1 MTSENK
7 IRKNA
12 MTLLSVAGC
21 SVVAVLLIAAV
32 IMAPSANISP
42 AAGQEQQQDQV
53 QNNQGQQG
61 GLATTANVT
70 SLATSTTTLPG
81 SVLRLSNANIEIDI
95 PLMRG
100 YENGNEIFFIATDAS
115 DNQTAAQITNAT
127 GFKVNFAPLLAMT
140 PEEARGQAYVFENGI
155 EGEGPLG
162 FQLPVINARPGQE
175 GYSPLL
181 QINLVRWNEEAA
193 AQPTELRSEQDIIAA
208 SNAGQLTIDKTDV
221 IVNHPAV
228 QWEGGSLT
236 IREDVLNIT
245 DESSYMGGQVT
256 NIDTAVNMTA
266 TFVAHRGWGP
276 DGKTVYYIVTDAV
289 PEMPASMMGVPFVPA
304 DENLVGTPVAVDL
317 FQFTNGIN
325 GTGPMG
331 FQAGIGAANPDDPS
345 KYSPMWKIGFIEWK
359 DPSQARVLE
368 NQNDINMMLQ
378 KGLITLTP
386 AMEGRH
392 IVNCPFFDVETIF
405 EHQKGGSS

>member
-1 MTSENK
+1 MKYGKKKMTN
-7 IRKNA
+7 IWLA
-12 MTLLSVAGC
+12 VLTSVA
-21 SVVAVLLIAAV
+21 VFFIAAS
-32 IMAPSANISP
+32 IGTPSANLTTSGQLLQEQVP
-42 AAGQEQQQDQV
+42 GSGQEE
-53 QNNQGQQG
+53 
-61 GLATTANVT
+61 LSEAANVT
-70 SLATSTTTLPG
+70 NANTTTSQG
-81 SVLRLSNANIEIDI
+81 SVLKLSNANVEIDV
-95 PLMRG
+95 PLMKG

-115 DNQTAAQITNAT
+115 DNQTATQITNAT
-127 GFKVNFAPLLAMT
+127 GFKVNFAPLLART

-155 EGEGPLG
+155 EGGGPLG

-181 QINLVRWNEEAA
+181 QINLVRWNDVA
-193 AQPTELRSEQDIIAA
+193 AQPTELRSEQDIIAE
-208 SNAGQLTIDKTDV
+208 SNAGQLTINKTGV

-228 QWEGGSLT
+228 QWRGGSLP
-236 IREDVLNIT
+236 IRGDAGNIT
-245 DESSYMGGQVT
+245 DESPYMGGGQIT
-256 NIDTAVNMTA
+256 NIDTANMTA

-289 PEMPASMMGVPFVPA
+289 PEMPASMMGVPFVAA
-304 DENLVGTPVAVDL
+304 DDKLVGTPVAPDL

-331 FQAGIGAANPDDPS
+331 FQSGIGAANPDDDN
-345 KYSPMWKIGFIEWK
+345 YSPMWKISFIEWK

-368 NQNDINMMLQ
+368 NLNDINMMLQ

-392 IVNCPFFDVETIF
+392 IVNCPFFDAETVS
-405 EHQKGGSS
+405 EHQKGSS

>member
-1 MTSENK
+1 MTSENN
-7 IRKNA
+7 ITKNA

-21 SVVAVLLIAAV
+21 SVVAILLIAVV
-32 IMAPSANISP
+32 IVAPIANLP
-42 AAGQEQQQDQV
+42 AAAQQLQPNQAQDS
-53 QNNQGQQG
+53 QGQQVEPSS
-61 GLATTANVT
+61 TTTNVT
-70 SLATSTTTLPG
+70 TSTTSPG
-81 SVLRLSNANIEIDI
+81 SLLRLSNANVEIDV
-95 PLMRG
+95 PLIRG
-100 YENGNEIFFIATDAS
+100 YENGNEIFLIAIDAS

-127 GFKVNFAPLLAMT
+127 GFKVNFAPLLAGT
-140 PEEARGQAYVFENGI
+140 PEEARGQTYLFENGI

-175 GYSPLL
+175 GYSPLS
-181 QINLVRWNEEAA
+181 QINLVRWNEAA
-193 AQPTELRSEQDIIAA
+193 EPTELRSEEDVIAA
-208 SNAGQLTIDKTDV
+208 NNTGELTITETGV
-221 IVNHPAV
+221 IVNYPAV
-228 QWEGGSLT
+228 QWEGGSLQ
-236 IREDVLNIT
+236 IRQDRDNIN
-245 DESSYMGGQVT
+245 DESPYMGGQVT
-256 NIDTAVNMTA
+256 NIDTANMTA

-289 PEMPASMMGVPFVPA
+289 PEMPASMMGVPFVAA
-304 DENLVGTPVAVDL
+304 DENVIGTPVAPDL

-331 FQAGIGAANPDDPS
+331 FQAGIGSANPDDPS

-368 NQNDINMMLQ
+368 NQNDINMMLE

-392 IVNCPFFDVETIF
+392 IVNCPFFDVGTIF

>member
-1 MTSENK
+1 MKDGKKKTTNIWPAGLTS
-7 IRKNA
+7 
-12 MTLLSVAGC
+12 
-21 SVVAVLLIAAV
+21 VAVLFIAAAIGTPIANLTTSGQPLEERV
-32 IMAPSANISP
+32 PASVQEGLSATDNAS
-42 AAGQEQQQDQV
+42 
-53 QNNQGQQG
+53 
-61 GLATTANVT
+61 ATN
-70 SLATSTTTLPG
+70 SSTLQG
-81 SVLRLSNANIEIDI
+81 SVLKLSNANVEIDV
-95 PLMRG
+95 PLMKG

-115 DNQTAAQITNAT
+115 DNQTATQITNAT
-127 GFKVNFAPLLAMT
+127 GLKVNFAPLLAMT

-181 QINLVRWNEEAA
+181 HINLVRWNEGG
-193 AQPTELRSEQDIIAA
+193 QPTDLRSEQDILTA
-208 SNAGQLTIDKTDV
+208 SNAEQLTITETGV

-228 QWEGGSLT
+228 QWEGGSLS

-266 TFVAHRGWGP
+266 TFVAHRGWDP

-289 PEMPASMMGVPFVPA
+289 PEMPANMMGVPFVPA
-304 DENLVGTPVAVDL
+304 DERLVGTPAAVDL
-317 FQFTNGIN
+317 FQFTSGIN

-345 KYSPMWKIGFIEWK
+345 KYSPMWRISFIEWN
-359 DPSQARVLE
+359 DPSQARILE
-368 NQNDINMMLQ
+368 NQNDINTMLQ
-378 KGLITLTP
+378 NGLITITP

-392 IVNCPFFDVETIF
+392 IVNCPFFDVETVF
-405 EHQKGGSS
+405 EHQKGSSQ

>member
-1 MTSENK
+1 MTSKNK
-7 IRKNA
+7 ITKN
-12 MTLLSVAGC
+12 MRTLPSVAGC
-21 SVVAVLLIAAV
+21 TVVAVLLVAV
-32 IMAPSANISP
+32 VVMAPAANNLP
-42 AAGQEQQQDQV
+42 AAGQQLQQNQAQDS
-53 QNNQGQQG
+53 QGQQG
-61 GLATTANVT
+61 GQSTTANVT
-70 SLATSTTTLPG
+70 TPATSTTSPG
-81 SVLRLSNANIEIDI
+81 SVLRLSNANVEIDV
-95 PLMRG
+95 PLMKG

-115 DNQTAAQITNAT
+115 DNQTATQITNAT

-181 QINLVRWNEEAA
+181 QMNLVRWNEGG
-193 AQPTELRSEQDIIAA
+193 QPTELRSEQDIIAA
-208 SNAGQLTIDKTDV
+208 SNAGQLTITETGV

-228 QWEGGSLT
+228 QWQGGSLP

-276 DGKTVYYIVTDAV
+276 DGKTVYYIVTDSV
-289 PEMPASMMGVPFVPA
+289 PEMPANMMGVPFVPA
-304 DENLVGTPVAVDL
+304 DERLVGTPAAVDL

-345 KYSPMWKIGFIEWK
+345 KYSPMWRISFAEWN

-368 NQNDINMMLQ
+368 NMNDITTMLQ
-378 KGLITLTP
+378 ERLITITP

-392 IVNCPFFDVETIF
+392 IVNCPFFDEETVF
-405 EHQKGGSS
+405 EHQKGSS

>member
-1 MTSENK
+1 MMYGKKKTTNIWLAVLTS
-7 IRKNA
+7 
-12 MTLLSVAGC
+12 
-21 SVVAVLLIAAV
+21 VAVLFIAAT
-32 IMAPSANISP
+32 IGTPSANLTTSGQP
-42 AAGQEQQQDQV
+42 LEEQVSGSGQEELTAID
-53 QNNQGQQG
+53 N
-61 GLATTANVT
+61 ASTAN
-70 SLATSTTTLPG
+70 STTTTLHG
-81 SVLRLSNANIEIDI
+81 SVLKLSNANVEIDI
-95 PLMRG
+95 PLMKG

-127 GFKVNFAPLLAMT
+127 GFKVNFAPLLAMI

-162 FQLPVINARPGQE
+162 FQLPIINARPGQE

-181 QINLVRWNEEAA
+181 QINLVRWNQEASA
-193 AQPTELRSEQDIIAA
+193 ATQPTELRSEQDIIAA
-208 SNAGQLTIDKTDV
+208 SNAGQLTINNTDV

-228 QWEGGSLT
+228 QWQGGSLQ
-236 IREDVLNIT
+236 IRQDSDNIN
-245 DESSYMGGQVT
+245 DESPYMGGQVT
-256 NIDTAVNMTA
+256 NIDTANMTA

-289 PEMPASMMGVPFVPA
+289 PEMPASMMGVPFVAA
-304 DENLVGTPVAVDL
+304 DDRLVGTPVAVDL

-331 FQAGIGAANPDDPS
+331 FQSGIGAANPDAEN
-345 KYSPMWKIGFIEWK
+345 YSPMWKISFIEWK

-368 NQNDINMMLQ
+368 NVNDINMMLQ
-378 KGLITLTP
+378 RGLITLTP

-392 IVNCPFFDVETIF
+392 IVNCPFFDAETIS
-405 EHQKGGSS
+405 EHQKGSS

>member
-1 MTSENK
+1 MKYDKKKMINVWLTVLTS
-7 IRKNA
+7 
-12 MTLLSVAGC
+12 
-21 SVVAVLLIAAV
+21 VAVLFIAAS
-32 IMAPSANISP
+32 IGTPSANLATS
-42 AAGQEQQQDQV
+42 GQLLQEQVPGSAQEE
-53 QNNQGQQG
+53 
-61 GLATTANVT
+61 LSETANVT
-70 SLATSTTTLPG
+70 NANTTTLQG
-81 SVLRLSNANIEIDI
+81 SVLKLSNANVEIDV
-95 PLMRG
+95 PLMKG
-100 YENGNEIFFIATDAS
+100 YENENEIFFIATDAS
-115 DNQTAAQITNAT
+115 DNQTATQITNAT
-127 GFKVNFAPLLAMT
+127 GFKVNFAPLLVMT

-181 QINLVRWNEEAA
+181 QINLVRWNEGS
-193 AQPTELRSEQDIIAA
+193 QPTELRSVQDIISA
-208 SNAGQLTIDKTDV
+208 SNAGQLTITETDV

-228 QWEGGSLT
+228 QWQGGSLP
-236 IREDVLNIT
+236 IRQDAGNIT
-245 DESSYMGGQVT
+245 DESPYMGGGQVT
-256 NIDTAVNMTA
+256 NIDTANMTA

-304 DENLVGTPVAVDL
+304 DDRLVGTPVAPDL

-331 FQAGIGAANPDDPS
+331 FQSGIGAANPDDAN
-345 KYSPMWKIGFIEWK
+345 YSPMWKISFIEWK

-368 NQNDINMMLQ
+368 NLDDINRMLQ
-378 KGLITLTP
+378 RGLITLTP

-392 IVNCPFFDVETIF
+392 IVNCPFFDEETIS
-405 EHQKGGSS
+405 EHQKDSSF

>member
-1 MTSENK
+1 MMYGKKKTTNIWLAVLTS
-7 IRKNA
+7 
-12 MTLLSVAGC
+12 
-21 SVVAVLLIAAV
+21 VAVLFIAAT
-32 IMAPSANISP
+32 IGTPSANLTSSGQPLEEQIPGS
-42 AAGQEQQQDQV
+42 GQEELSAID
-53 QNNQGQQG
+53 N
-61 GLATTANVT
+61 ASTAN
-70 SLATSTTTLPG
+70 STTTTLQG
-81 SVLRLSNANIEIDI
+81 SVLKLSNANVEIDV
-95 PLMRG
+95 PLMKG

-127 GFKVNFAPLLAMT
+127 GFKVNFAPLLAMI

-162 FQLPVINARPGQE
+162 FQLPIINARPGQE

-181 QINLVRWNEEAA
+181 QINLVRWNQEASA
-193 AQPTELRSEQDIIAA
+193 ATQPTELRSEQDIIAA
-208 SNAGQLTIDKTDV
+208 SNAGQLTINKTDV

-228 QWEGGSLT
+228 QWQGGSLQ
-236 IREDVLNIT
+236 IRQDSDNIN
-245 DESSYMGGQVT
+245 DESPYMGGQVT
-256 NIDTAVNMTA
+256 NIDTANMTA

-289 PEMPASMMGVPFVPA
+289 PEMPASMMGVPFVAA
-304 DENLVGTPVAVDL
+304 DDRLVGTPVAVDL

-331 FQAGIGAANPDDPS
+331 FQSGIGAANPDDEN
-345 KYSPMWKIGFIEWK
+345 YSPMWRISFIEWK

-368 NQNDINMMLQ
+368 NLNDINMMLQ
-378 KGLITLTP
+378 RGLITLTP

-392 IVNCPFFDVETIF
+392 IVNCPFFDAETIS
-405 EHQKGGSS
+405 EHQKGSS

>member
-1 MTSENK
+1 MKYGKKKKTTNIWLAALTS
-7 IRKNA
+7 
-12 MTLLSVAGC
+12 
-21 SVVAVLLIAAV
+21 VAVLSIAAA
-32 IMAPSANISP
+32 IGTPIANLTTSGQP
-42 AAGQEQQQDQV
+42 LEERVPGSGQE
-53 QNNQGQQG
+53 
-61 GLATTANVT
+61 GLSATDNANT
-70 SLATSTTTLPG
+70 TNSSTLQG
-81 SVLRLSNANIEIDI
+81 SVLKLSNANVEIDV
-95 PLMRG
+95 PLMKG

-115 DNQTAAQITNAT
+115 DNQTATQITNAT

-181 QINLVRWNEEAA
+181 QTNLVRWNEGG
-193 AQPTELRSEQDIIAA
+193 QPTELRSEQDILTA
-208 SNAGQLTIDKTDV
+208 SNAGQLTITETGV

-228 QWEGGSLT
+228 QWEGGSLS
-236 IREDVLNIT
+236 IREDILNIT

-289 PEMPASMMGVPFVPA
+289 PEMPANMMGVPFVPA
-304 DENLVGTPVAVDL
+304 DERLVGTPAAVDL

-331 FQAGIGAANPDDPS
+331 FQAGIGVANPDDPS
-345 KYSPMWKIGFIEWK
+345 KYSPMWRISFIEWK
-359 DPSQARVLE
+359 DPSQARILE
-368 NQNDINMMLQ
+368 NQNDINTMLQ
-378 KGLITLTP
+378 NGLITITP

-392 IVNCPFFDVETIF
+392 IVNCPFFDVETVF
-405 EHQKGGSS
+405 EHQKGSS